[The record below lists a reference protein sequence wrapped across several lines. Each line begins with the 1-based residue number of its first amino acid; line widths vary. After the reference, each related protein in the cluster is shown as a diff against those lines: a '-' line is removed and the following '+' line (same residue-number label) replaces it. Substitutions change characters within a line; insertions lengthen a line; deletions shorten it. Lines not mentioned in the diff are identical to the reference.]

1 VGKVAE
7 EEEQMYPQRRMSRQA
22 LGLGLV
28 ALIVLTVSACGGGSG
43 AKGRAAEEAS
53 RPELTTVT
61 GDGGEQLGDGGP
73 ATEAG
78 FCGPNDVTFDTAGN
92 MHISDGGIYCGGPGG
107 YTVRKVNP
115 DGTIITVAG
124 TGEVGFSGDGGPA
137 TKAQLNVPMAVA
149 VDREGSLYIADSG
162 DYRIRKVDKDG
173 IITTIA
179 GTGEEGYSGDGG
191 PATSAKLTY
200 PSGLSF
206 DDRGN
211 LYIADELIVRKIDPS
226 GTITT
231 VAGTGRG
238 GHFSGDGGPATEAK
252 LTAADVALDA
262 SGNLFIA
269 DGDNHRVRKVDKDG
283 IIHTVAGSGKKGNS
297 GDGGPATK
305 AALNEPSSIDFD
317 GEGNLFILCHR
328 TSEVR
333 KVDKNGTITT
343 VAGTGETGFN
353 REEGTATKVMLN
365 EPVGLFVDD
374 DPGVLYISDTFNARI
389 RAVYLENS

>member
-1 VGKVAE
+1 
-7 EEEQMYPQRRMSRQA
+7 MYPQRSMSRQA
-22 LGLGLV
+22 LELGLV
-28 ALIVLTVSACGGGSG
+28 ALIVFALSACAGG
-43 AKGRAAEEAS
+43 AKDGAEKAA
-53 RPELTTVT
+53 TMKTVV

-78 FCGPNDVTFDTAGN
+78 FCRPNDVAFDTAGN
-92 MHISDGGIYCGGPGG
+92 MYISDGGIYCGGPGG
-107 YTVRKVNP
+107 NTVRKVNP
-115 DGTIITVAG
+115 DGTITTVAG
-124 TGEVGFSGDGGPA
+124 TGVVGFSGDGGPA
-137 TKAQLNVPMAVA
+137 TKARLNLPLAVT
-149 VDREGSLYIADSG
+149 VDREGSLYITDAENH
-162 DYRIRKVDKDG
+162 RIRKVDKEG
-173 IITTIA
+173 TITTIA

-200 PSGLSF
+200 PLGLAF

-211 LYIADELIVRKIDPS
+211 LYVADELSVRKIDRS

-238 GHFSGDGGPATEAK
+238 GHFSGEGGPATEAS

-262 SGNLFIA
+262 SGNLYIA
-269 DGDNHRVRKVDKDG
+269 DDDNHRVRKVDRDG
-283 IIHTVAGSGKKGNS
+283 IILTVAGSGKKGNS

-328 TSEVR
+328 NSVIR
-333 KVDKNGTITT
+333 KVDQNGTITT
-343 VAGTGETGFN
+343 VAGTGESGFN
-353 REEGTATKVMLN
+353 REKGPATEVKLH

-389 RAVYLENS
+389 RAVYLEGS

>member
-7 EEEQMYPQRRMSRQA
+7 EGEQMYPQRRMSRQA

-28 ALIVLTVSACGGGSG
+28 ALIVLTLSACEGGSG

-53 RPELTTVT
+53 KPELTTVA
-61 GDGGEQLGDGGP
+61 GDGGSQLGDGGP

-78 FCGPNDVTFDTAGN
+78 FCGPNDVAFDTAGN
-92 MHISDGGIYCGGPGG
+92 MYISDGGIYCGGPGG
-107 YTVRKVNP
+107 HTVRMVNP
-115 DGTIITVAG
+115 DGTITTVAG
-124 TGEVGFSGDGGPA
+124 TGVVGFSGDGGPA
-137 TKAQLNVPMAVA
+137 TKARFNLPLAVT
-149 VDREGSLYIADSG
+149 VDREGNLYIADAENH
-162 DYRIRKVDKDG
+162 RIRKVDKG
-173 IITTIA
+173 GTITTIA

-200 PSGLSF
+200 PVGLAF

-211 LYIADELIVRKIDPS
+211 LYVADELSVRMIDLS

-252 LTAADVALDA
+252 LTASDVALD
-262 SGNLFIA
+262 SKGNLFIA
-269 DGDNHRVRKVDKDG
+269 DGDNHRVRKVDKAG
-283 IIHTVAGSGKKGNS
+283 IIHTVAGSGEKGHS
-297 GDGGPATK
+297 GDGGPATE
-305 AALNEPSSIDFD
+305 AELNEPSSIDFD

-328 TSEVR
+328 ISEIR
-333 KVDKNGTITT
+333 KVDRNGTITT
-343 VAGTGETGFN
+343 VAGTGESGFN
-353 REEGTATKVMLN
+353 REKGPATEVMLN

-389 RAVYLENS
+389 RALRFEGS